1 MSSIVFP
8 IIVLGLCH
16 VHKKA
21 LNNCAAVFYRKLL
34 KSLILQAFGVIN
46 VLPKNSKGGT
56 KMRINYNVS
65 GEKRKSLVG
74 AVSQELNAPAKY
86 LGAPTFAY
94 EVGGYSVDKSGM
106 LTGADNHYLVADVQG
121 LHDFKAVSEE
131 YDTPLPETEPVP
143 ENVRIPYEAELGGR
157 VSPYKDYEEPPAYG
171 TPELAETN
179 VLTVEMPRSAFSELA
194 LENLKCLLESK
205 STLIKKALD
214 IETLALEITE
224 EKVRFPWFNPQ
235 GDAAAVRAYTHFVSS
250 LCEMAKAQQRVNA
263 TEKPVDNEKYA
274 FRCFLLRL
282 GFIGSEYK
290 GERKILLSK
299 LNGSLA
305 FKNPTLGGANDE

>member
-1 MSSIVFP
+1 M
-8 IIVLGLCH
+8 
-16 VHKKA
+16 
-21 LNNCAAVFYRKLL
+21 
-34 KSLILQAFGVIN
+34 ILQPLRVIN
-46 VLPKNSKGGT
+46 VLPKNSKGGK

-74 AVSQELNAPAKY
+74 AVGKELNAPAKY

-94 EVGGYSVDKSGM
+94 EVGGYSIDKRGM
-106 LTGADNHYLVADVQG
+106 LMGKDNRDLVADQQG

-131 YDTPLPETEPVP
+131 YDTPLPETEPVS

-179 VLTVEMPRSAFSELA
+179 GLTVEMPRSAFSALA

-205 STLIKKALD
+205 SNLIKKALD

-282 GFIGSEYK
+282 GFIGSKYK
-290 GERKILLSK
+290 AERKILLSK
-299 LNGSLA
+299 LSGSSA
-305 FKNPTLGGANDE
+305 FKNSTSGGADDE